1 MHDTNEPL
9 TIGFIGT
16 GVMGSSMAGHLLD
29 AGYPLHV
36 YNRTKSKAE
45 ELLARGATWDR
56 SPAALAPQCD
66 VVFTIVGFP
75 SDVEEVYLGGDGL
88 LANAQ
93 PGTILVD
100 MTTST
105 PELAERIANEAGER
119 SCSALDAP
127 VSGGD
132 TGAREGTLSIMV
144 GGPRETFDK
153 VLPLLEHMGGNIVYQ
168 GPAGSGQH
176 CKMCNQITI
185 AANMLGVCEAMAY
198 ARKAGLDPQT
208 VLASISKGA
217 AGSWSL
223 SNLAP
228 RMIEGNYEPGFY
240 VKHFI
245 KDMSIASES
254 ADAMELSTPGLDL
267 ALSMYRQLS
276 ALGGDNDGTQGL
288 FKLYEKGKLDGGSAG
303 PG

>member
-1 MHDTNEPL
+1 MNERTPDSL
-9 TIGFIGT
+9 VLGFIGT
-16 GVMGSSMAGHLLD
+16 GVMGGSMADHLLD

-36 YNRTKSKAE
+36 YNRTKAKARG
-45 ELLARGATWDR
+45 LLDRGATWEH
-56 SPAALAPQCD
+56 SPAELAGKCN
-66 VVFTIVGFP
+66 VIFTIVGFP
-75 SDVEEVYLGGDGL
+75 DDVEEVYLGDEGL
-88 LANAQ
+88 LVGIQA
-93 PGTILVD
+93 GTILVD

-105 PELAERIANEAGER
+105 PELAERIAVEADR
-119 SCSALDAP
+119 RNASALDAP

-132 TGAREGTLSIMV
+132 TGARKGTLSIMV
-144 GGPRETFDK
+144 GGPREAFEK
-153 VLPLLEHMGGNIVYQ
+153 VLPLMEHMGGNIVYQ

-198 ARKAGLDPQT
+198 ARKAGLDPKT

-228 RMIEGNYEPGFY
+228 RMIEGNYQPGFY

-254 ADAMELSTPGLDL
+254 ADAMDLPTPGLDL

-276 ALGGDNDGTQGL
+276 ALGGGDDGTQGL
-288 FKLYEKGKLDGGSAG
+288 FKLYEQGKRDGST
-303 PG
+303 